1 MENSFNNL
9 VIENVKDLIIVIL
22 ACVLLYLIYKKN
34 NKSKKSDNIYKPNK
48 PTESIKSI
56 RPLYPYKTRP
66 IVDMPNEIVTNEI
79 VTNEIVTNINQML
92 PNINQMLPNINQ
104 PVQTYKDA
112 CANEELL
119 PINSNGLS
127 NYNILSNMSDHELI
141 HIDDSKPFITNE
153 EIPITN
159 LPELNT
165 IQLYEHFNYVKD
177 FDEENF
183 DYYDPTGLY
192 NDV

>member
-9 VIENVKDLIIVIL
+9 VIENVKDLIILIL

-34 NKSKKSDNIYKPNK
+34 NKSK
-48 PTESIKSI
+48 KSI

-79 VTNEIVTNINQML
+79 VT
-92 PNINQMLPNINQ
+92 NINQMLPNINQ

-141 HIDDSKPFITNE
+141 HIDNSKPFITNE

>member
-1 MENSFNNL
+1 METSFNNL
-9 VIENVKDLIIVIL
+9 VIENMKDLVIVIL

-34 NKSKKSDNIYKPNK
+34 NKSKKSDNIYKKFK
-48 PTESIKSI
+48 PTKPIDSIKSI
-56 RPLYPYKTRP
+56 RPSYPYKTRTF
-66 IVDMPNEIVTNEI
+66 VDLPNEIITNEI
-79 VTNEIVTNINQML
+79 VTNEML
-92 PNINQMLPNINQ
+92 PNINQMVPNINQ
-104 PVQTYKDA
+104 PVQIYKDL

-127 NYNILSNMSDHELI
+127 SYNILSNMSDHELI

>member
-1 MENSFNNL
+1 METSFNNL
-9 VIENVKDLIIVIL
+9 VIENMKDLVIVIL
-22 ACVLLYLIYKKN
+22 ACVLFYLIYKKN
-34 NKSKKSDNIYKPNK
+34 NKSKKSDNIYKIFK
-48 PTESIKSI
+48 PTKPNNSIKSI
-56 RPLYPYKTRP
+56 RPSYPYKTRNL
-66 IVDMPNEIVTNEI
+66 IDLPNEIVTNEI
-79 VTNEIVTNINQML
+79 VTNEML
-92 PNINQMLPNINQ
+92 PNINEMLPNINQ
-104 PVQTYKDA
+104 PVPIFKDL
-112 CANEELL
+112 CSNEELL

-127 NYNILSNMSDHELI
+127 NYTILSNMSDHELI

-159 LPELNT
+159 FPELNT